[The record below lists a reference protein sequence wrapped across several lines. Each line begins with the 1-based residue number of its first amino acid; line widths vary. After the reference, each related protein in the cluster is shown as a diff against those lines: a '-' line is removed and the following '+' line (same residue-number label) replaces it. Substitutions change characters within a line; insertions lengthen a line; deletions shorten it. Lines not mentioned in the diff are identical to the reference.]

1 MSNTQLS
8 EAPAAASP
16 SSELELELELELKRS
31 IRPVSTSMLVIS
43 VP

>member
-1 MSNTQLS
+1 MSNTRLS

-31 IRPVSTSMLVIS
+31 IRPVSTSMLVTS